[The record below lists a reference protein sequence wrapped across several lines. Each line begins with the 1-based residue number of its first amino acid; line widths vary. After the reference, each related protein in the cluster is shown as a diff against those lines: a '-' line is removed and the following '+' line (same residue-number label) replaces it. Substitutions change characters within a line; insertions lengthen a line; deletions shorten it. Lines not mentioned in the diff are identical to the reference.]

1 VSEAIV
7 QVEDLVVTTS
17 QGTILIDGISFEL
30 GRRSRTGLIGE
41 SGSGK
46 SLTALSVMGLLP
58 DGLTASGSIVLN
70 GREIMATPERQLCAV
85 RGNEVSMIFQEPMTA
100 LNPVMRI
107 GKQIAEALRLH
118 QDMSRQRAAE
128 RVVELLDAVGI
139 SQPEVRARAF
149 PHQLSGGMRQRA
161 MIAMAI
167 ACGPDL
173 VIADEPTTALDVT
186 IQAQVLDVLQSQ
198 VDQLET
204 ALLLITHDLPVVA
217 RTTDEVLVMND
228 GMLLERGLTHEV
240 FSQPINPY
248 TQTLVKAVPPLS
260 RSSSV
265 AIVRRDQRPPS
276 TTAIV
281 VDGVSRD
288 FALPRAGLFGR
299 PGSITAVDDVSL
311 DVQRGETF
319 GIVGESGS
327 GKTTLARMMIAL
339 DMPTRGRIEVDG
351 IDVGVTPDHERLR
364 RHVQMV
370 FQDPMGSLDPRLTVE
385 TIISEPLRSLQI
397 EGDHRERVRELL
409 EAVDLPVNSASRYPH
424 EFSGGQRQ
432 RIAIARALAPHPD
445 ILVADEPVSALD
457 MSVQTRTLDILAHL
471 KDVFGLTMVF
481 ISHDL
486 SVVHEICDRVAV
498 MQNGRVVEMGTAD
511 SVFIDPQTGYTRDL
525 IGAIPRLDGT

>member
-1 VSEAIV
+1 VSEPIV
-7 QVEDLVVTTS
+7 EVEDLVVTTS
-17 QGTILIDGISFEL
+17 RGTVLIDGISFGL
-30 GRRSRTGLIGE
+30 DRRSRTGLIGE

-46 SLTALSVMGLLP
+46 SLTALSILGLLP
-58 DGLTASGSIVLN
+58 EGLTARGSILLN
-70 GREIMATPERQLCAV
+70 GRELTSTPERQLCAV

-107 GKQIAEALRLH
+107 GRQIAEALRIH
-118 QDMSRQRAAE
+118 REISKQRAEE
-128 RVVELLDAVGI
+128 RVVELLQAVGI
-139 SQPEVRARAF
+139 PQPEVRARAF

-167 ACGPDL
+167 GCGPDL

-186 IQAQVLDVLQSQ
+186 IQAQVLDVLQDQ
-198 VDQLET
+198 VDRLDT

-217 RTTDEVLVMND
+217 RITDEVLVMND
-228 GMLLERGLTHEV
+228 GRLLERGMTQDV
-240 FSQPINPY
+240 FMRPVDPY
-248 TQTLVKAVPPLS
+248 TKTLVSAVPPLS
-260 RSSSV
+260 RSSDV
-265 AIVRRDQRPPS
+265 PVVRRQPRKPS
-276 TTAIV
+276 APAIV
-281 VDGVSRD
+281 VERVSRD
-288 FALPRAGLFGR
+288 FALPRTGLFGR
-299 PGSITAVDDVSL
+299 PSSTIAVDDVSL
-311 DVQRGETF
+311 EVQRGETF

-339 DMPTRGRIEVDG
+339 DVPTRGRIMVDG
-351 IDVGVTPDHERLR
+351 IDVGATPDHDRLR

-385 TIISEPLRSLQI
+385 TIISEPLRSLQVD
-397 EGDHRERVRELL
+397 GDHRERVRELL
-409 EAVDLPVNSASRYPH
+409 EAVDLPTDSATRYPH

-457 MSVQTRTLDILAHL
+457 MSVQTRTLDILAQL
-471 KDVFGLTMVF
+471 KEVFGLTMVF

-498 MQNGRVVEMGTAD
+498 MQNGQVVEMGSAD
-511 SVFIDPQTGYTRDL
+511 SVFIDPQTEYARRL
-525 IGAIPRLDGT
+525 IAAIPRLDGS